1 MNGKNCNLTFEG
13 IFLILRIYIFRK
25 TIITQIF
32 FTYLL
37 KFILLIY
44 GENRIFSPIEKRLKI
59 DISVIFILI
68 FLERKAKNRFVYCSY
83 MVLLQKLEDCPKN

>member
-1 MNGKNCNLTFEG
+1 MEKIVTKRLKAFFSSLGY
-13 IFLILRIYIFRK
+13 IFLEKQLLPK
-25 TIITQIF
+25 LF

-44 GENRIFSPIEKRLKI
+44 GENHIFSPIEKRLKI

-68 FLERKAKNRFVYCSY
+68 FLERKAK
-83 MVLLQKLEDCPKN
+83 K